1 MASVFDPEFEEFM
14 FALAW
19 NNPFNLYAPVSGRTT
34 PGQSAASLAIWSA
47 VPAVAYVA
55 GYAMVGSE
63 AIAGVSYFNVGTA
76 LGMSGMAVG
85 WVFGAV
91 TAGAMVYDVHTDPV
105 KKAKLQKFSSPG
117 ADIFRTT
124 GFGGMSL

>member
-34 PGQSAASLAIWSA
+34 PAQSITALAVWSSIPAAS
-47 VPAVAYVA
+47 YVV
-55 GYAMVGSE
+55 GYALVGAE
-63 AIAGVSYFNVGTA
+63 AAAGVSYFNVGTA

-105 KKAKLQKFSSPG
+105 KYAKMEKTFSPG